1 MYIIANGWKFE
12 SKRQRFLCDGRCT
25 ILHSSGD
32 FAVLLSTGMR
42 PKMVLLANFFC
53 ACCCFVGLYIGILV
67 SAADSTRQ
75 WIFAVTAGMFLYI
88 SLVDLVCLILFASC
102 GTKFD
107 EDHFPTNNLFV
118 LKHILPTR
126 LCFINAARIF
136 YLLYSLFVIYVH
148 GRIIKSCL
156 IKSNLYLILSNPLE

>member
-1 MYIIANGWKFE
+1 M
-12 SKRQRFLCDGRCT
+12 CDGRCT

-102 GTKFD
+102 GTKCDENHNKCFD
-107 EDHFPTNNLFV
+107 FSNEQAVFTRTCTHFADEALFHKSCLNFSFV
-118 LKHILPTR
+118 LLALI
-126 LCFINAARIF
+126 
-136 YLLYSLFVIYVH
+136 VIYVNW
-148 GRIIKSCL
+148 RDNREVAIFAYEKR
-156 IKSNLYLILSNPLE
+156 ET

>member
-12 SKRQRFLCDGRCT
+12 SKRQPFLCDGRCT

-107 EDHFPTNNLFV
+107 EDHFPTNHLFV

-136 YLLYSLFVIYVH
+136 YLFYWPFCHLCTWPDNKVM
-148 GRIIKSCL
+148 
-156 IKSNLYLILSNPLE
+156 SNQI